1 MQEFQKTIITFL
13 TEYGFRLVGATIV
26 FVIGILIARWIG
38 TMLMA
43 FLTRKQMDVPL
54 RMLLVRLGRLMVLV
68 LTSVLVLAK
77 LGVEV
82 LPLVAGLGVAGV
94 GVGLAMQGVLGNLVA
109 GLTIIFTKPFRLGEY
124 VEMQGEQ
131 GQVVQIELFSTTL
144 SHPDRSLVIIPNRK
158 IVGEILHNYGTIRQ
172 LALNVNVAYSTNFPE
187 TLALVRNLLN
197 RNVRVLKDP
206 APLVGV
212 ATLADSSITLS
223 IKPWVALSDYAP
235 AQAELYQSIVEE
247 FRARRVDIP
256 FPQREVRVLIA
267 GDVTRL

>member
-172 LALNVNVAYSTNFPE
+172 LALNENVAYSTNFPE

>member
-1 MQEFQKTIITFL
+1 MRYMQEFEKTIITFL

-26 FVIGILIARWIG
+26 FVLGLLVAGWIG
-38 TMLMA
+38 RMLMA
-43 FLTRKQMDVPL
+43 FLTRKQMDIPL
-54 RMLLVRLGRLMVLV
+54 RMLLVRLGRLVVLA
-68 LTSVLVLAK
+68 LTLVLVLAK

-158 IVGEILHNYGTIRQ
+158 IVGEILHNFGTIRQ
-172 LALNVNVAYSTNFPE
+172 LDLNISVAYSTNLPE
-187 TLALVRNLLN
+187 AISLVRNLLS

-212 ATLADSSITLS
+212 TTLADSSMNLS
-223 IKPWVALSDYAP
+223 VKPWVALPDYAP

-256 FPQREVRVLIA
+256 LPQREVRMLSA
-267 GDVTRL
+267 